1 VLTRRWLL
9 AALPAVVAPVALL
22 ASAPT
27 AGAASC
33 RVMTVRYSVSGG
45 GLIMLDPD
53 HYDIAYNGCV
63 QFVNQT
69 AADTTITVGDRY
81 SQTLGP
87 SENTTSSTNYTGT
100 TPGRQPVTA
109 TSGPA
114 GSSAHGSITVAA
126 PPQPRSSPPKASHQP
141 TRTATPA
148 PAPPPSS
155 SSGTGPQVAPTPART
170 RRPGHHRG
178 GLQPPVSPPGPVQTQ
193 SPTPTPSPEATA
205 VVAGPIEPPTDRG
218 LGLPA
223 ALAALAV
230 VGSGAAFIRVLAAE
244 PVDSRETVGGPA

>member
-1 VLTRRWLL
+1 MLTRRWLL
-9 AALPAVVAPVALL
+9 AAVPVAVAPLGVLVV
-22 ASAPT
+22 SPT

-33 RVMTVRYSVSGG
+33 RVMTVRYALSGN
-45 GLIMLDPD
+45 GLTVLDPG
-53 HYDIAYNGCV
+53 HYDIPYDGCV

-69 AADTTITVGDRY
+69 AADTTITVGERY

-87 SENTTSSTNYTGT
+87 NENTSGATNFVGV

-114 GSSAHGSITVAA
+114 GSAAHGSV
-126 PPQPRSSPPKASHQP
+126 SVGS
-141 TRTATPA
+141 
-148 PAPPPSS
+148 PPPSS
-155 SSGTGPQVAPTPART
+155 PSPATTQHPHSSPAPTPPAAQSPSAASGGPQVAPTPARS

-193 SPTPTPSPEATA
+193 LPSPSASPSAVA

-218 LGLPA
+218 IGLPA

-230 VGSGAAFIRVLAAE
+230 VGSGAAFVRVLAAE
-244 PVDSRETVGGPA
+244 PVDDRKTVAGQP